1 MIVEWYG
8 MRETPIKWSCVAM
21 PVDTPRKVDE
31 AIETL
36 TPFLQDIAKFGE
48 SKNISEPKLM
58 QLIAVNS
65 LLYSSMI
72 NKLGLLDTSDTAWK
86 QDK

>member
-1 MIVEWYG
+1 
-8 MRETPIKWSCVAM
+8 MRCCVY
-21 PVDTPRKVDE
+21 VHRKVDE

-36 TPFLQDIAKFGE
+36 TPFLQDIAKDGK
-48 SKNISEPKLM
+48 SKNINEPKLM